1 MSTDVNINDEM
12 NIARNASKVRT
23 LASSIPR
30 QKVLTVESMNENVK
44 AVQYAVRGPIVIRAG
59 EIENE
64 LKTGKKYPFDEV
76 IKCNIGDAHAMGQGP
91 ITYIRQVVSGAAYP
105 DLLEAGNN
113 NGVIPADASAQA
125 RRILDGCGG
134 GSLGAYSNSAGVQV
148 IRDDIARYIEQRDG
162 IGSVN
167 SENVVMSTGASGAIV
182 ALLKMLVRGP
192 NDGIMIP
199 IPQYPLYSACLAEFN
214 ATVVP
219 YFLNEEKNWS
229 LDLEELERS
238 YSTSEVTPKAIC
250 IINPGNP
257 TGQVQSY
264 ENIRKVL
271 EFAYQKRLFVLADEV
286 YQDNIYA
293 DGMEFHSFRK
303 VMLEMGEPYASQIE
317 LASFHS
323 TSKGYMGE
331 CGFRSGYMETVNL
344 DKDVKTQLT
353 KLISSRLCPPVPGQ
367 AAMDVVV
374 NPPKPGDES
383 YELFSAQKAQVLAD
397 LKYKA
402 KLVADTFNAIEGIT
416 CQTVQGAMYAFPNI
430 QLPDKFI
437 KEANAKG
444 LVPDA
449 YYCSLLLEETGICVV
464 PGSGFR
470 QKAGTWHFRTTIL
483 PPKEKMEKFARL
495 FTKFHLSI
503 LAKYEP
509 SKK

>member
-1 MSTDVNINDEM
+1 M
-12 NIARNASKVRT
+12 NIARNAAKVRH
-23 LASSIPR
+23 LATSIPKA
-30 QKVLTVESMNENVK
+30 KVLTVESMNENVK

-59 EIENE
+59 EIEVE
-64 LKTGKKYPFDEV
+64 LKAGKKYPFDEV

-105 DLLEAGNN
+105 ELLDTANN
-113 NGVIPADASAQA
+113 NGLIPADAAAQA
-125 RRILDGCGG
+125 KRILGGCGG

-148 IRDDIARYIEQRDG
+148 IRDDIARFIEKRDG
-162 IGSVN
+162 IGSVDPDD
-167 SENVVMSTGASGAIV
+167 VVMSTGASGSIV
-182 ALLKMLVRGP
+182 ALLKMMVRGP
-192 NDGIMIP
+192 DDGIMIP

-229 LDLEELERS
+229 LDLEELERAYDAS
-238 YSTSEVTPKAIC
+238 NVKPKAIC

-264 ENIRKVL
+264 ENIRNVL
-271 EFAYQKRLFVLADEV
+271 QFAYNKRLFVLADEV

-293 DGMEFHSFRK
+293 EGMAFHSFRK
-303 VMLEMGEPYASQIE
+303 VLLEMGEPYASSIE

-331 CGFRSGYMETVNL
+331 CGFRSGYMEIINL
-344 DKDVKTQLT
+344 DKDVKIQLT

-374 NPPKPGDES
+374 SPPQPGDES
-383 YELFSAQKAQVLAD
+383 YELFNEQRTQVLAD

-402 KLVADTFNAIEGIT
+402 KLVADTFNAIDGIT

-430 QLPDKFI
+430 ELPEQFI
-437 KEANAKG
+437 KEANKMG
-444 LVPDA
+444 VVPDSH
-449 YYCSLLLEETGICVV
+449 YCAMLLEETGICVV

-470 QKAGTWHFRTTIL
+470 QKPGSWHFRTTIL

-495 FTKFHLSI
+495 FTAFHLNI
-503 LAKYEP
+503 LEKYAK
-509 SKK
+509 